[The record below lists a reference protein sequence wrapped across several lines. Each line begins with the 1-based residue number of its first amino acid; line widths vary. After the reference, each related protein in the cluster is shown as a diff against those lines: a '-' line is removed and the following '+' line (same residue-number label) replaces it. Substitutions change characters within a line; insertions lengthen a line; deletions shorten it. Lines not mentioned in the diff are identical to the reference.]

1 MYVFKIFYL
10 LYMIFNKY
18 YILETLQIIFV
29 NMCVSYTEPNRAK
42 KKKMSEFV
50 HSIPHLFFNEPV
62 QNELFRLIQEN
73 PIDQYYDNATDL
85 RKYFYYIYSELS
97 KYFEIKPKAFSTFY
111 NEVEYEIKNENK
123 VLREIRMKYIN
134 SILYFIVIA
143 TILYIY
149 FKYFSV

>member
-111 NEVEYEIKNENK
+111 NEVEYEIKKREQSIERDKNE
-123 VLREIRMKYIN
+123 VYQQYIIFHCDRN
-134 SILYFIVIA
+134 DIVY
-143 TILYIY
+143 L
-149 FKYFSV
+149 F